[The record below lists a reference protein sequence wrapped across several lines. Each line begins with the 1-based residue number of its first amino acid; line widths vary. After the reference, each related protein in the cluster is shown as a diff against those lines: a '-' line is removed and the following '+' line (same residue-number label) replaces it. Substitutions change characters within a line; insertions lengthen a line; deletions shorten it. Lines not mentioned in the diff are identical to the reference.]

1 MRPMLI
7 ALLISVASPVVLG
20 DDIDRETINR
30 ILDEG
35 LNHSELPQTA
45 QFLTDQIGGRMTNSP
60 QMRTAEKWT
69 QEQFRLWNL
78 QSVHTEGFEFGRG
91 WSIERSEVRMTSPR
105 PLPLRAIPVAWTPP
119 TPGTLTATIIVAPM
133 KRERDFARWKGKLKD
148 KIVLVDRPTEG
159 SEPVDRAAFQRLS
172 DEELQKLDE
181 YLQPTHSEVA
191 LAKTFK
197 RAAFDAQ
204 RDAFLASEGA
214 LAWIRESRHDGG
226 LLYGDGYSY
235 RAGDTP
241 ALPGVEVAAED
252 YRKLARLLKA
262 GVEPMLQITSEV
274 RFHDED
280 HNAYNVFADIPGR
293 DAKAGYVMAGA
304 HLDSWVAADGAG
316 DNGAGVAT
324 IMEAARI
331 LAKLGLKPKRTI
343 RFALWSG
350 EEQSLGGSMAF
361 IERHLAKRAPVT
373 DANQA
378 KLDPYYTWNSR
389 WPITPLPG
397 SAALSAYFNVDNG
410 SGKLRGIYT
419 EGNLA
424 VVPIFRE
431 WLEPFASMGVT
442 TIAAQ
447 PTTGTDHE
455 FMQPLGIPAFQFIQ
469 DPLDYESRIH
479 HSSIDS
485 YDHLKVRD
493 LKQAAV
499 VLASLLWLSAD
510 RSKPLP
516 RMPVRRK
523 PAETDPFS
531 YEDEDDEE
539 DED

>member
-1 MRPMLI
+1 MRGMLI
-7 ALLISVASPVVLG
+7 ALLISVSSPVVLG
-20 DDIDRETINR
+20 DDIDHETINR
-30 ILDEG
+30 IVDEG
-35 LNHSELPQTA
+35 FNHSELPQTA

-60 QMRTAEKWT
+60 QMRAAEKWT

-78 QSVHTEGFEFGRG
+78 QSVRTEAFEFGRG

-105 PLPLRAIPVAWTPP
+105 PLQLRAIPVAWTPP

-133 KRERDFARWKGKLKD
+133 KRERDFAKWKGKLKD
-148 KIVLVDRPTEG
+148 KVVLVDRPTEG
-159 SEPVDRAAFQRLS
+159 SEPADGAAFQRLS
-172 DEELQKLDE
+172 EEDLKKLDE
-181 YLQPTHSEVA
+181 YLQPSHSEVA
-191 LAKTFK
+191 VAKTFK

-214 LAWIRESRHDGG
+214 LAWIREARHDGG
-226 LLYGDGYSY
+226 LLYGTGYSY
-235 RAGDTP
+235 RAGHTP
-241 ALPGVEVAAED
+241 ALPGIEVAAED

-262 GVEPMLQITSEV
+262 GVDPVLQITSDV

-293 DAKAGYVMAGA
+293 DARAGYVMAGA

-361 IERHLAKRAPVT
+361 IERHLARRAPVT

-378 KLDPYYTWNSR
+378 KLDPSYTWNSR

-442 TIAAQ
+442 TVAAQ
-447 PTTGTDHE
+447 PTTDTDHE

-485 YDHLKVRD
+485 YDHLKVPD

-499 VLASLLWLSAD
+499 VLASLLWLSAE
-510 RSKPLP
+510 RAEPLP
-516 RMPVRRK
+516 RMPVQRK
-523 PAETDPFS
+523 PAETDPFR

-539 DED
+539 E